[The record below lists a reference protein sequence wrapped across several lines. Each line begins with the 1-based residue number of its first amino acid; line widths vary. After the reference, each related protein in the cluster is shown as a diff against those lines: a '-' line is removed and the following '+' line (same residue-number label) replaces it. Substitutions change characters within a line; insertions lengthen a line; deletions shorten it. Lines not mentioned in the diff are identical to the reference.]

1 MFPHVLLQEEKI
13 AGLQMFANQLIQGQ
27 HYAAAEIAD
36 RRASVLA
43 RWSKLK
49 DTLVDLKKKLGE
61 SKSVQQFFRDADET
75 EAWMSERLQTA
86 SDESYRDPTDLQV
99 SHTLCMPLPHC
110 LLPSLTSTH
119 SPYIHMYCVCTS
131 LWVTSVMYDTAYTV
145 AFCSNSYVLT

>member
-1 MFPHVLLQEEKI
+1 MFPCVLLQEEKI

-75 EAWMSERLQTA
+75 EAWMTERLQTA

-99 SHTLCMPLPHC
+99 SHPVCVHH
-110 LLPSLTSTH
+110 SLTAPPLLHVHTPALH
-119 SPYIHMYCVCTS
+119 TEYALLGKLTVCDRFILHTS
-131 LWVTSVMYDTAYTV
+131 NVQ
-145 AFCSNSYVLT
+145 